1 MSTLAE
7 SVLIWRATS
16 LLSAESSPG
25 AYGTICS
32 GSIRVQLDAR
42 VDRLETVVAELTAA
56 HRDFLA
62 AQERTETH
70 LAQLATAQQ
79 RTEQRLEELATAQ
92 RELAVA
98 QQRTEQRLEALAT
111 AQQRTEQRLEALAT
125 AQQRTEQ
132 RLEELATA
140 QQRTEQRLEELAI
153 AQQRTEAQLAQ
164 LASAQQQVAA
174 QLAQLASAQQRTETQ
189 LASLLNWQQGESG
202 RREGERFE
210 RDIVRGAL
218 TLFAGGEGGTP
229 DQPWVHAWLSP
240 LLMRLLKDG
249 TVSLPPEAD
258 PTRADLLW
266 RKGGTV
272 AVVEISKVVDEYD
285 VVRAHE
291 RAETL
296 RRAGA
301 EALAVVIGDAWA
313 SLEVRYEAAVVYRI
327 AWKVAGDVSEAFI
340 AFRRL
345 PP

>member
-79 RTEQRLEELATAQ
+79 RTESQLAQLATAQQRTEQRLEELATAQ

-98 QQRTEQRLEALAT
+98 QQRTEQRLE
-111 AQQRTEQRLEALAT
+111 
-125 AQQRTEQ
+125 
-132 RLEELATA
+132 ELAT
-140 QQRTEQRLEELAI
+140 